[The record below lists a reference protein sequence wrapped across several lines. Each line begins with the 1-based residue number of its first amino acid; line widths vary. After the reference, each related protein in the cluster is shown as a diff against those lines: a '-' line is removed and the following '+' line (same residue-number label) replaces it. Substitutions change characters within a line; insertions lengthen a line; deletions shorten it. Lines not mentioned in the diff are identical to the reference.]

1 MSFLALD
8 LSKRSTGWAS
18 WTPGMEQPACG
29 TWELGGELTPPGL
42 AFLRLHQR
50 INEIHSLTPIECLIY
65 EKPLDP
71 ATMGRHSSFD
81 IAFILMGLAAHVDS
95 YCEAKRIPRLSS
107 VHQATWRRHW
117 IGPMKRG
124 TKSMRLKDFA
134 VERCRQ
140 LGILPGKHDA
150 AEAVGILDYRLHL
163 DGITPPWRMEHVL
176 TGELAGR
183 VRA

>member
-1 MSFLALD
+1 MSYLALD
-8 LSKRSTGWAS
+8 LSKRSTGWAH
-18 WTPGMEQPACG
+18 WAPGMAVPACG
-29 TWELGGELTPPGL
+29 TWELGGDLTSAGL

-50 INEIHSLTPIECLIY
+50 INEVHSVTPLECVIY

-81 IAFILMGLAAHVDS
+81 VAFVLIGLAAHVDS
-95 YCEAKRIPRLSS
+95 YCEAKRILRCSS
-107 VHQATWRRHW
+107 AHQATWRKHFL
-117 IGPMKRG
+117 GPMKRG
-124 TKSMRLKDFA
+124 TRSMSLKEFA

-150 AEAVGILDYRLHL
+150 AEAAGILDYRLHL

-176 TGELAGR
+176 TEQLVGGGR
-183 VRA
+183 R